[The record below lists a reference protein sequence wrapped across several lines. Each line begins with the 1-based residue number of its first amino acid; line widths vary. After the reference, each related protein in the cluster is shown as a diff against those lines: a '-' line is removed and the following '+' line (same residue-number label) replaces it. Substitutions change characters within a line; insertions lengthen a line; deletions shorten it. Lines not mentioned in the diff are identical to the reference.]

1 MAAKDL
7 AKAVAQR
14 FAGMDRRERI
24 AKIRKLAGV
33 SPADAKFVRETFPE
47 LYREA
52 FLKSSRGAGARS
64 AASRRRARG
73 AATR

>member
-14 FAGMDRRERI
+14 FAGMERRERI
-24 AKIRKLAGV
+24 AKIRKLAGA
-33 SPADAKFVRETFPE
+33 SPADAKFVRKTFPE

-52 FLKSSRGAGARS
+52 FLKSSRGVGARS